1 MMLSMAATR
10 AALRVTEAVM
20 EGEAVERA
28 VVGVACRRYAGEDTT
43 SFPCL
48 QLHFRKMHFVVV
60 VGALSWARVRRV
72 FEPLCVDRGPY
83 THARARAVRATPRP
97 SASARRAT
105 SSTRVVQA
113 SRVLAFFG
121 S

>member
-1 MMLSMAATR
+1 
-10 AALRVTEAVM
+10 M

-48 QLHFRKMHFVVV
+48 KLHFRKMHCCGRGRLV
-60 VGALSWARVRRV
+60 VGARSSGG

-83 THARARAVRATPRP
+83 THARARAMRATPRP

-113 SRVLAFFG
+113 SRVLALFLV
-121 S
+121 